1 VRVPTHEVTVPSEL
15 DGARLD
21 KAIAALVEGMSR
33 ARVKAAIE
41 GNAVRV
47 NGRYVPKGGVV
58 AAGDVLTVKL
68 DEVSS
73 PDSPP
78 EPEDAPLHVR
88 YSSPA
93 LLVVDKPARMA
104 TGPLRHGE
112 KGTLANA
119 LVFHHPETLGIGY
132 SAREPGLLHR
142 LDTDTSGLLLVART
156 KAAFEE
162 LKAALKGEAIVKEY
176 LLLCRE
182 EGLPD
187 EGTIAFPL
195 ASHPKDQRRVYACV
209 HPRDVIRYSPREAS
223 TDYTVVSRKDGLAL
237 VRVVVSRALRHQIRA
252 HFAAIDH
259 PLAGDKLYGGE
270 PVPGLER
277 HALHAS
283 RIALETDTAGLSFD
297 VTSELPED
305 LARLVG

>member
-1 VRVPTHEVTVPSEL
+1 MPTHEVTVPAEL

-21 KAIAALVEGMSR
+21 KAVAALVEGLSR
-33 ARVKAAIE
+33 ARLKTAIAD
-41 GNAVRV
+41 GAVRV
-47 NGRYVPKGGVV
+47 NGRYVPKGGLV

-68 DEVSS
+68 DDVAS

-78 EPEDAPLHVR
+78 EPEDAPLLVR
-88 YSSPA
+88 YTADA
-93 LLVVDKPARMA
+93 LLVVDKPARQPSA
-104 TGPLRHGE
+104 PLKLGE
-112 KGTLANA
+112 KGTLCNA

-156 KAAFEE
+156 KAAFYE
-162 LKAALKGEAIVKEY
+162 LRSALNGAALVKEY
-176 LLLCRE
+176 LLVCRE

-195 ASHPKDQRRVYACV
+195 TNHPKDQRRVYACV
-209 HPRDVIRYSPREAS
+209 HPRDVIRYSPRDAS
-223 TDYTVVSRKDGLAL
+223 TDYVVVTRKNGLAL

-252 HFAAIDH
+252 HFAAIEH
-259 PLAGDKLYGGE
+259 PLVGDKLYGGE
-270 PVPGLER
+270 TIEGLEH

-283 RIALETDTAGLSFD
+283 RIALDTETPGMSFD
-297 VTSELPED
+297 VSSELPEA
-305 LARLVG
+305 LARLVA

>member
-1 VRVPTHEVTVPSEL
+1 MPTHEVTVPQDF

-21 KAIAALVEGMSR
+21 KAIAALVPGMSR

-47 NGRYVPKGGVV
+47 NGKFVPKGGLV

-73 PDSPP
+73 PDAPP
-78 EPEDAPLHVR
+78 EPEDAPLRVR

-93 LLVVDKPARMA
+93 LLVVDKPANMPTA
-104 TGPLRHGE
+104 PLRHGE

-142 LDTDTSGLLLVART
+142 LDTDTSGLVLVART

-162 LKAALKGEAIVKEY
+162 LKSALKGDALVKEY
-176 LLLCRE
+176 LLVCRE

-195 ASHPKDQRRVYACV
+195 TNHPKDQRRVYACV
-209 HPRDVIRYSPREAS
+209 HPRDVIRYAPREAS
-223 TDYTVVSRKDGLAL
+223 TDYTVVSRKNGLAL

-252 HFAAIDH
+252 HFAAIEH
-259 PLAGDKLYGGE
+259 PLVGDKLYGGE
-270 PVPGLER
+270 EVPGLGR

-283 RIALETDTAGLSFD
+283 RIALDTDTKGLSFD
-297 VTSELPED
+297 VSSELPEE
-305 LARLVG
+305 LQKLV